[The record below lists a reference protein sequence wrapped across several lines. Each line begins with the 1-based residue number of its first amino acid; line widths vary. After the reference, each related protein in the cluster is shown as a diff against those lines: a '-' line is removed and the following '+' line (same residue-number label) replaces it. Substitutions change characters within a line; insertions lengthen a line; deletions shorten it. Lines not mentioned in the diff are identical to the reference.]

1 VGAFT
6 LDKMRIMP
14 GDHALTGLREGTQE
28 SIGLNAM
35 AGKGGRDPVAEGA
48 KARVLGDQEERT
60 A

>member
-1 VGAFT
+1 
-6 LDKMRIMP
+6 MRIMP